1 MLTRNRLIIAAA
13 LLGVASSTMA
23 AQAQTAADQNRGRVR
38 VVDLGRTSGS
48 PIDRE
53 GWRRWN
59 ENWNSTCFRTLDH
72 LSSMSSC
79 TR

>member
-23 AQAQTAADQNRGRVR
+23 AQAQTAAGQNRVR
-38 VVDLGRTSGS
+38 VVDLSRSHVGS
-48 PIDRE
+48 PIDRN

-59 ENWNSTCFRTLDH
+59 GNWNSTCFRTLDY
-72 LSSMSSC
+72 LSSSSAC
-79 TR
+79 SR